1 MLMINKKQ
9 MQRTILLL
17 ILSVLLSTNSKVFS
31 SIPLFSFSEKEV
43 TIDFKTSLEE
53 VLKIKKELSFLLI
66 ADFTDKELKA
76 WKKQVKSDENV
87 KDIKINKL
95 TKNEGWDVV
104 LVLQNEIN
112 RSNAKMLFSF
122 SIKADY
128 IIIGNEKILFNVFV
142 SKHIPN

>member
-1 MLMINKKQ
+1 
-9 MQRTILLL
+9 MQKTILLL
-17 ILSVLLSTNSKVFS
+17 ILSVLLLTNSKVFS

-43 TIDFKTSLEE
+43 TIDFKTSLED

-87 KDIKINKL
+87 KDIKISKSA
-95 TKNEGWDVV
+95 KNEGWDVV

-112 RSNAKMLFSF
+112 RNNAKILFSF

>member
-1 MLMINKKQ
+1 MINKKQ
-9 MQRTILLL
+9 MQKTILLL
-17 ILSVLLSTNSKVFS
+17 ILSVLLLTNSKVFS

-43 TIDFKTSLEE
+43 TIDFKTSLED

-87 KDIKINKL
+87 KDIKISKSA
-95 TKNEGWDVV
+95 KNEGWDVV

-112 RSNAKMLFSF
+112 RNNAKILFSF

>member
-1 MLMINKKQ
+1 MSMINKKQ
-9 MQRTILLL
+9 MQKTILLL
-17 ILSVLLSTNSKVFS
+17 ILSVLLLTNSKVFS

-43 TIDFKTSLEE
+43 TIDFKTSLED

-87 KDIKINKL
+87 KDIKISKSA
-95 TKNEGWDVV
+95 KNEGWNVV

-112 RSNAKMLFSF
+112 RSNAKILFSF